1 MRKQLAV
8 LAIAAL
14 SAMTASADTIGSL
27 VIGTTGATIDGT
39 NLADSNVFT
48 PTAIFTGTGLGDFA
62 GIPLLTGITGG
73 VLDLNDLGGY
83 TVTFGAYGTFTAQ
96 LTGSSVVSQTSDFLD
111 VFLLGNYT
119 GDGVNITSSGPASLR
134 ISMTQSGQS
143 VSYSGTLEA
152 PPAAV
157 PEPSTY
163 ALIGGSLAG
172 LALLRRRAAR

>member
-1 MRKQLAV
+1 MRKQLAI

-27 VIGTTGATIDGT
+27 VIGTTGATLDGT

-48 PTAIFTGTGLGDFA
+48 PTLIFTGTGLGDFA
-62 GIPLLTGITGG
+62 GVPLLTPITGG
-73 VLDLNDLGGY
+73 VIDLTGG
-83 TVTFGAYGTFTAQ
+83 TPFVLTFGAYGTFTA
-96 LTGSSVVSQTSDFLD
+96 TSGNVVSQTSDFLD
-111 VFLLGNYT
+111 VFILGNYV
-119 GDGVNITSSGPASLR
+119 GDGVNIASSGPASVR
-134 ISMTQSGQS
+134 ISLTQSGNS

-152 PPAAV
+152 PPAAI

-172 LALLRRRAAR
+172 LAFLRRRAAR

>member
-27 VIGTTGATIDGT
+27 VIGTAGATIDGT
-39 NLADSNVFT
+39 NLADSDVFT
-48 PTAIFTGTGLGDFA
+48 PTLIFTGAGLGDFV
-62 GIPLLTGITGG
+62 GVPLLTPITGG
-73 VLDLNDLGGY
+73 VIDLTGNTPFTL
-83 TVTFGAYGTFTAQ
+83 TFGAYGSFAGTSGT
-96 LTGSSVVSQTSDFLD
+96 VVSQTSDFLD
-111 VFLLGNYT
+111 VFILGTYT
-119 GDGVNITSSGPASLR
+119 GDGVNITSSGPASVR
-134 ISMTQSGQS
+134 ISLTQSGQS

-172 LALLRRRAAR
+172 LAFLRRRAAR